1 MEEVRMGFVASGM
14 NHKVGRRAAVRK
26 AALGI
31 GLFLVAGV
39 KITAAQ
45 QTAPLKL
52 MILGD
57 SITAGY
63 GLPGPEAWPVKLEVA
78 LKAAGQDV
86 RVIAAGV
93 SGDTTAGGRSR
104 LDWALA
110 DKPDAVIV
118 ALGGNDGLRGLPPR
132 DTQANLEDILSRLK
146 AKGLPV
152 LLAGMLAPPNLGA
165 DYGRD
170 FAASFTNL
178 AKAHPEAVFYPFLLE
193 GVAGDPAMNQPDRIH
208 PNPQGVAEMI
218 RRMMPAVR
226 TLLAKAQSNTNR
238 GA

>member
-1 MEEVRMGFVASGM
+1 MGFVASGM
-14 NHKVGRRAAVRK
+14 NHKVGRRAAARK
-26 AALGI
+26 AAI
-31 GLFLVAGV
+31 GFTLFLFAGV
-39 KITAAQ
+39 KARAQ
-45 QTAPLKL
+45 PKPPLKL

-63 GLPGPEAWPVKLEVA
+63 GLPEAEAWPVKLEAA
-78 LKAAGQDV
+78 LKAAGQAV
-86 RVIAAGV
+86 RVVAAGV
-93 SGDTTAGGRSR
+93 SGDTTAGGKAR

-118 ALGGNDGLRGLPPR
+118 ALGGNDGLRGLPPAES
-132 DTQANLEDILSRLK
+132 QANLEDILSRLK
-146 AKGLPV
+146 ARGLPV

-170 FAASFTNL
+170 FSATFTNL
-178 AKAHPEAVFYPFLLE
+178 ARAHPEVIFYPFLLD

-218 RRMMPAVR
+218 RRMMPAVQ
-226 TLLAKAQSNTNR
+226 TLLAEAQSNTNR